1 MITASTQ
8 TDEDDAVGSSS
19 RGTPSALTTLV
30 NTPTDHSLQ
39 VEADDSELQDA
50 VDGQEVV
57 LERRNGEEQMQ
68 EPSPSGD
75 ETTLEREEPREDLEQ
90 TQEEASGVRALLE
103 AQAHPEGNGTADA
116 QVAEA
121 AGALQELAQAVPTPL
136 VEEALLDTEKAA
148 HEQTR
153 AELTQLRA
161 DITGKNVELRRSG
174 RLLREAN
181 ASCEQLREENS
192 YLLTQLDEADALISD
207 NDDLQTQ
214 LDDAY
219 DQISNFE
226 VANGEQSDQITAL
239 QQQVEY
245 LSDDVRGM
253 MNTIRT
259 GSKEL
264 KFFVQLGV
272 QFYARLNRAEELLDG
287 ALGRSDRLMR
297 SAAQRLSVYT
307 PVDLYFR
314 DTVVEEEEPTVQL
327 AVEGATADPQAET
340 DLGYE
345 VMTDDADLEQ
355 LVNEVFDAQHGTA
368 TASGDVVEEIQDTEP
383 VLSSVAPIATS
394 SGTEPLFQ
402 PTPSPVEDEGGR
414 GEEDDADGTAGPTL
428 GSHETTRNQTPANQ
442 PNAPRTDFNAQNPI
456 FGASARIF
464 GAGVSAYPVPNDN
477 MESGSF
483 NFVTATDF
491 NFGATT
497 SFQAGSNPA
506 KGGSKGFGV
515 TDQEEPK
522 EGPAKKTGT
531 ASIFEAAASANS
543 SSSSADKEEEKSN
556 KKIPSIFEAAV
567 ASSSLYGS
575 KNEAAKKTKTTPIF
589 DLSSL
594 SSNNTTEPG
603 ASIDHDPEGAS
614 ETPTFKFSGIFDFS
628 KPAAEDEQGTE
639 PVSVFGA
646 GKSNQFSFSSSGSA
660 TTFDGFNGGSVG
672 GSDAPLD
679 PAPIRFGGKGKQ
691 KEEAMKEDAPSH
703 PVPFQ
708 FKGKGKQKEE
718 PSKKAANAPIF
729 SAEAMA
735 RFDSPAP
742 SKKAGFDRFDF
753 GSAGAFKGQREAS
766 SSLFA
771 VGRSVAGMEQDSVD
785 EVVRDLEGDHE
796 SLYGYEQGYEPPQ
809 KRPTTTDTNPADAH
823 EGDTMSSK
831 PIQGFLDTD
840 LSASPDSSQPV
851 QSASTATAIP
861 DTSTFGI
868 DVVDREQGSVEVD
881 GGNPVDDV
889 VAGVSR
895 IGSMPES
902 TREGRVEAPPA
913 AQEDFGAKSLSE
925 RQSSRGV
932 DSAGQTE
939 TNEVGEN
946 IWQGRSRTAEAMM
959 ANWKAESRE
968 RAWPPTASMPWRQA
982 EWPAR
987 LPPPAK
993 PPPAATSAHSPAAST
1008 QAAVDNS
1015 GPNHDIEEDISSVMG
1030 AIEALSLG
1038 QTAPWAKM
1046 SDLHTTGIPF
1056 LSADWFARRYAYA
1069 LRTTV
1074 PQRQVD
1080 GMEGEVQS
1088 ETEPETRT
1096 EDSRVRED
1104 EQTPEQEPT
1113 SSEQPQRQA
1122 ETSVHVPT
1130 PPIRPQPPESTGPQ
1144 QNTSDLVAVLPTV
1157 DLQQQEEP
1165 SSAPPPLP
1173 PLPTITSTTSTTSTR
1188 TPPPTTDNEPR
1199 SQSQSQQ
1206 TESPVALLSTAPVS
1220 PAAIGRESWW
1230 RSQYGTPRDQKGGLR
1245 LWSLRS
1251 ERG

>member
-1 MITASTQ
+1 MSTQTDPDATASGISCDSHSRAETAKNVMTTASTQ

-19 RGTPSALTTLV
+19 RGTESALTTLV

-39 VEADDSELQDA
+39 VEAEDSELQDA
-50 VDGQEVV
+50 VEGQEVV

-75 ETTLEREEPREDLEQ
+75 
-90 TQEEASGVRALLE
+90 
-103 AQAHPEGNGTADA
+103 AQI
-116 QVAEA
+116 AEA

-153 AELTQLRA
+153 AELTQLRG
-161 DITGKNVELRRSG
+161 DITAKNVELRGSR
-174 RLLREAN
+174 RRLREAN
-181 ASCEQLREENS
+181 ASCEQLREENR

-259 GSKEL
+259 GGKEL

-272 QFYARLNRAEELLDG
+272 QLYARLNRAEELLDG

-297 SAAQRLSVYT
+297 LAAQRLSVYT
-307 PVDLYFR
+307 PVDLYVR

-340 DLGYE
+340 DLGYQ

-394 SGTEPLFQ
+394 SGTEPPFQ
-402 PTPSPVEDEGGR
+402 PTLSPVEDEGGR

-442 PNAPRTDFNAQNPI
+442 PNASRTDVNAQNPI

-464 GAGVSAYPVPNDN
+464 GARVSAYSVPNDN
-477 MESGSF
+477 TESGSF
-483 NFVTATDF
+483 NFATATDF

-531 ASIFEAAASANS
+531 ASIFEATASANS
-543 SSSSADKEEEKSN
+543 SSSSADKEEERSN
-556 KKIPSIFEAAV
+556 RKKIPSIFEAAV

-575 KNEAAKKTKTTPIF
+575 KDEAAKKTKTTPIF

-594 SSNNTTEPG
+594 SSNNTTDPG

-614 ETPTFKFSGIFDFS
+614 ETPKFEFSSTFDFS
-628 KPAAEDEQGTE
+628 KPAAEDEQGKE

-646 GKSNQFSFSSSGSA
+646 GKSNQFSFSSSASA
-660 TTFDGFNGGSVG
+660 TTFGGSNGGSVG
-672 GSDAPLD
+672 GSDAPSD

-691 KEEAMKEDAPSH
+691 KEEAMKEDAPSP

-718 PSKKAANAPIF
+718 PSKNAANAPIF

-766 SSLFA
+766 SSSFA
-771 VGRSVAGMEQDSVD
+771 VGRSVAGIEQDSVD

-809 KRPTTTDTNPADAH
+809 RRPTTTDINPADAH

-831 PIQGFLDTD
+831 PVQGFLDTD

-861 DTSTFGI
+861 NTSTFGI

-895 IGSMPES
+895 IRSMPES

-925 RQSSRGV
+925 RRSSRGV

-968 RAWPPTASMPWRQA
+968 KARPPTASTPWRQA

-987 LPPPAK
+987 LPPLAK
-993 PPPAATSAHSPAAST
+993 QPPAATSAHSPAAST
-1008 QAAVDNS
+1008 QAAVNNS

-1038 QTAPWAKM
+1038 QTAPRAKM
-1046 SDLHTTGIPF
+1046 SDLHITGIPF
-1056 LSADWFARRYAYA
+1056 LSAGWFARRYAYA

-1088 ETEPETRT
+1088 ETESETRM
-1096 EDSRVRED
+1096 EESRVRED

-1113 SSEQPQRQA
+1113 GSEQPQPQA
-1122 ETSVHVPT
+1122 ETSNEEVHVPI
-1130 PPIRPQPPESTGPQ
+1130 PPIRPQPPESTEPQ
-1144 QNTSDLVAVLPTV
+1144 QNTSELDPVHPTV
-1157 DLQQQEEP
+1157 DLQHQGET
-1165 SSAPPPLP
+1165 SSVPPPPPPPPPL
-1173 PLPTITSTTSTTSTR
+1173 
-1188 TPPPTTDNEPR
+1188 
-1199 SQSQSQQ
+1199 
-1206 TESPVALLSTAPVS
+1206 LLFFSS
-1220 PAAIGRESWW
+1220 SFLLFAICYNPDI
-1230 RSQYGTPRDQKGGLR
+1230 QVN
-1245 LWSLRS
+1245 SLI
-1251 ERG
+1251 

>member
-30 NTPTDHSLQ
+30 NTPTDPSLQ
-39 VEADDSELQDA
+39 VEAEDSELQDA
-50 VDGQEVV
+50 VEGQEVV

-90 TQEEASGVRALLE
+90 IQEEASGVRALLE
-103 AQAHPEGNGTADA
+103 AQAHPEDNGTGDA

-121 AGALQELAQAVPTPL
+121 AGALQELAAQVVPTPL
-136 VEEALLDTEKAA
+136 IEEALLDTEKAA

-161 DITGKNVELRRSG
+161 DITRKNGELRRSG
-174 RLLREAN
+174 RLLTEAN
-181 ASCEQLREENS
+181 ASCERLTEENI
-192 YLLTQLDEADALISD
+192 YLRTQLDEADALMSD

-219 DQISNFE
+219 DQISDFE
-226 VANGEQSDQITAL
+226 VANREQSDQITAL

-259 GSKEL
+259 GGKEL

-272 QFYARLNRAEELLDG
+272 QLYARLNRAEELLDG

-297 SAAQRLSVYT
+297 LAAQRLSVYT

-340 DLGYE
+340 DLGYQ
-345 VMTDDADLEQ
+345 VMTDDADLER

-394 SGTEPLFQ
+394 GGAEPLFQ
-402 PTPSPVEDEGGR
+402 PTPSPIEDEGGR
-414 GEEDDADGTAGPTL
+414 GEEDVADGTAGPTL
-428 GSHETTRNQTPANQ
+428 GSHETTRNQTPADQ
-442 PNAPRTDFNAQNPI
+442 PNASRTDVHAQNPI

-464 GAGVSAYPVPNDN
+464 GARVSAYPAPNDN
-477 MESGSF
+477 TESGSF
-483 NFVTATDF
+483 NFATATDF

-497 SFQAGSNPA
+497 SFQAGSNSA

-531 ASIFEAAASANS
+531 ASIFEAAASAHS

-556 KKIPSIFEAAV
+556 KKKIPSIFEAAV
-567 ASSSLYGS
+567 ASSSLSGS
-575 KNEAAKKTKTTPIF
+575 KDEAAKKTKTTPIF
-589 DLSSL
+589 DLSCL

-603 ASIDHDPEGAS
+603 VSLDHDPEGAS
-614 ETPTFKFSGIFDFS
+614 ETPKFKFSGSFDFS
-628 KPAAEDEQGTE
+628 HPAAEDEQGKE

-646 GKSNQFSFSSSGSA
+646 GKSNQFLFSSGGSA
-660 TTFDGFNGGSVG
+660 TTFGGFNGGSVG
-672 GSDAPLD
+672 GSDAPSD

-766 SSLFA
+766 SSFFA

-796 SLYGYEQGYEPPQ
+796 SLYGYEQGYEPLQ

-823 EGDTMSSK
+823 EGDAMSSK

-851 QSASTATAIP
+851 RSASIATAIP
-861 DTSTFGI
+861 NTSTFGI
-868 DVVDREQGSVEVD
+868 DVVDREQRRVEVD
-881 GGNPVDDV
+881 GGDPVDDV

-902 TREGRVEAPPA
+902 TREGRAEAPPA
-913 AQEDFGAKSLSE
+913 AQEDVVAKNISESQSL
-925 RQSSRGV
+925 RGV

-959 ANWKAESRE
+959 ADWKAESRE
-968 RAWPPTASMPWRQA
+968 RARPRTASTPWRQA
-982 EWPAR
+982 EWPAK
-987 LPPPAK
+987 LPPLAK

-1008 QAAVDNS
+1008 QAAVNNS

-1038 QTAPWAKM
+1038 QTAPRAKM

-1080 GMEGEVQS
+1080 GIEREAQS
-1088 ETEPETRT
+1088 ETESETRL
-1096 EDSRVRED
+1096 EESRVRDD

-1113 SSEQPQRQA
+1113 RWEQPQPQPQE
-1122 ETSVHVPT
+1122 ETSNEEVHVPI
-1130 PPIRPQPPESTGPQ
+1130 PPIRPQPPEPTEPR
-1144 QNTSDLVAVLPTV
+1144 QNTSELVPVLPTV
-1157 DLQQQEEP
+1157 DIRQQEE
-1165 SSAPPPLP
+1165 
-1173 PLPTITSTTSTTSTR
+1173 TTTSTTSPR
-1188 TPPPTTDNEPR
+1188 TPPPTTDNEPPSPSR

-1206 TESPVALLSTAPVS
+1206 TEPQVPLPSTAPAS
-1220 PAAIGRESWW
+1220 PATIGPESWG
-1230 RSQYGTPRDQKGGLR
+1230 RSKYGTPRDQKGGLR

-1251 ERG
+1251 GGG